1 MTGRGDNPTDKAFSL
16 RVGILC
22 PDQGLQAWQQ
32 NSVERL
38 FELSFV
44 DICLVIVNRG
54 PQAQSS
60 QFDPGVGSGV
70 AKAPLAAWIEN
81 LLKPHG
87 LRIVGLCEALQ
98 GLPVIELR
106 EAQATSALVR
116 EFSLDLVL
124 CFSSGQITE
133 DLISAVRFG
142 VWRYRFGSAPDQS
155 RDLPWLAEIRSE
167 VDTAE
172 IRLVMLT
179 LGGGEHVLREASIQ
193 TVKRSYGATLK
204 AALSAAAHLPAQ
216 VCIELKNAGLPV
228 LRNKS
233 YLPEPGRQSAPALRF
248 AIAAIAMM
256 LKHRI
261 KWLIHGIS
269 RSETWTLGIVDKPIE
284 NCLEDDF
291 LQEITVLPAIDRTRY
306 LADGFG
312 VEIGGRR
319 FVLCE
324 QFDYRVGKG
333 AIVWLELDSGARV
346 IAGPNPA
353 FESPVHAS
361 FPYIFRH
368 NERIFCCPETWKAGH
383 LTLWEALE
391 PPANWR
397 PRCEL
402 LAGVPAVDPVIFQH
416 EDLWWLF
423 CSREDDQPN
432 AKLYA
437 WYAEQLEGPWRP
449 HDLNPVKI
457 DVRSARSAG
466 TPFRSD
472 GVLYR
477 PAQDCSRTYGGR
489 ISINRVTKLSP
500 FDFAEKTARIID
512 PPHKSGFHDGIHTIS
527 SLGEATLIDVKREQ
541 FNPTDLWLKV
551 RKLLRNALN

>member
-22 PDQGLQAWQQ
+22 PDQGLQAWHQ

-204 AALSAAAHLPAQ
+204 AAVSAALSRLASGHA
-216 VCIELKNAGLPV
+216 VSV
-228 LRNKS
+228 LN
-233 YLPEPGRQSAPALRF
+233 
-248 AIAAIAMM
+248 
-256 LKHRI
+256 
-261 KWLIHGIS
+261 
-269 RSETWTLGIVDKPIE
+269 
-284 NCLEDDF
+284 
-291 LQEITVLPAIDRTRY
+291 VL
-306 LADGFG
+306 
-312 VEIGGRR
+312 
-319 FVLCE
+319 
-324 QFDYRVGKG
+324 
-333 AIVWLELDSGARV
+333 
-346 IAGPNPA
+346 
-353 FESPVHAS
+353 
-361 FPYIFRH
+361 
-368 NERIFCCPETWKAGH
+368 
-383 LTLWEALE
+383 
-391 PPANWR
+391 
-397 PRCEL
+397 
-402 LAGVPAVDPVIFQH
+402 
-416 EDLWWLF
+416 
-423 CSREDDQPN
+423 
-432 AKLYA
+432 
-437 WYAEQLEGPWRP
+437 
-449 HDLNPVKI
+449 
-457 DVRSARSAG
+457 
-466 TPFRSD
+466 
-472 GVLYR
+472 
-477 PAQDCSRTYGGR
+477 
-489 ISINRVTKLSP
+489 
-500 FDFAEKTARIID
+500 
-512 PPHKSGFHDGIHTIS
+512 
-527 SLGEATLIDVKREQ
+527 
-541 FNPTDLWLKV
+541 
-551 RKLLRNALN
+551 